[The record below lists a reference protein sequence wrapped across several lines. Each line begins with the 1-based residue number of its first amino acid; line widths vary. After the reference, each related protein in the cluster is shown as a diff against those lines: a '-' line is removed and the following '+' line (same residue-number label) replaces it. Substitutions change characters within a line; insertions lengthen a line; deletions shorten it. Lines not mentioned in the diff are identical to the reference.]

1 MGAAPFPGMARAP
14 DHASPRGPG
23 PSSSPADRRTT
34 RRGELQRCHSTHAG
48 SHAASWRE
56 NKEVSELA
64 DAQAG
69 DELFGLPP
77 EEFVAARDDLARRLR
92 HEGEP
97 EAAKQVKVLR
107 RPPLSAWAVNQL
119 ARRPGEGLG
128 PLLAAGE
135 RLRAAHQAALAG
147 EGAAEL
153 RAAAKDERDAVAG
166 LVRSAM
172 ELLGEAGHPTTDAT
186 RDRVAATLHAA
197 AASPE
202 AAAQVGSGRI
212 TADLDPAG
220 FGALPDGAFEGEET
234 AAGRGGAGA
243 ATGRRGAGTTAGRA
257 AGRGGRAGVEPAAEG
272 NGDRGAAA
280 VDEAA
285 ARRARRAVAVAARD
299 DARKRARLA
308 ADQAVLATRH
318 AERLGRLADQAE
330 REAGRARATAAAA
343 IEAAGAARERAARAA
358 RELREAE
365 DRIPADR

>member
-1 MGAAPFPGMARAP
+1 
-14 DHASPRGPG
+14 
-23 PSSSPADRRTT
+23 
-34 RRGELQRCHSTHAG
+34 
-48 SHAASWRE
+48 
-56 NKEVSELA
+56 VSGLA
-64 DAQAG
+64 DAEVG

-77 EEFVAARDDLARRLR
+77 EEFVAARDELARRLR
-92 HEGEP
+92 REGEA
-97 EAAKQVKVLR
+97 EAAKRVKALR

-119 ARRPGEGLG
+119 ARGPEGGLG
-128 PLLAAGE
+128 ELLAAGE

-153 RAAAKDERDAVAG
+153 RAAAKAEREVVAA
-166 LVRSAM
+166 LVLAAL
-172 ELLGEAGHPTTDAT
+172 ELLREAGHPTTEAT

-202 AAAQVGSGRI
+202 AAELVGGGRL
-212 TADLDPAG
+212 TADLDPSG
-220 FGALPDGAFEGEET
+220 FGSVPDGAFEVQEP
-234 AAGRGGAGA
+234 AR
-243 ATGRRGAGTTAGRA
+243 ATTSRRRGAGARAGRA
-257 AGRGGRAGVEPAAEG
+257 DAEG

-280 VDEAA
+280 EDDPAV
-285 ARRARRAVAVAARD
+285 RRARRATAVAARD

-343 IEAAGAARERAARAA
+343 IEAASAARERAARAA

>member
-1 MGAAPFPGMARAP
+1 M
-14 DHASPRGPG
+14 
-23 PSSSPADRRTT
+23 
-34 RRGELQRCHSTHAG
+34 
-48 SHAASWRE
+48 
-56 NKEVSELA
+56 SELA

-92 HEGEP
+92 REGEP
-97 EAAKQVKVLR
+97 EAAKQVKALR

-119 ARRPGEGLG
+119 ARRPQGLG
-128 PLLAAGE
+128 ELLAAGE

-153 RAAAKDERDAVAG
+153 RAAAKAERENVAA
-166 LVRSAM
+166 LVVAAL

-202 AAAQVGSGRI
+202 AAELVGGGRL
-212 TADLDPAG
+212 TADLDPSG
-220 FGALPDGAFEGEET
+220 FGAD
-234 AAGRGGAGA
+234 AG
-243 ATGRRGAGTTAGRA
+243 
-257 AGRGGRAGVEPAAEG
+257 AEG
-272 NGDRGAAA
+272 NGARGAAPEDDPA
-280 VDEAA
+280 E
-285 ARRARRAVAVAARD
+285 RRARRATAVAARD

-330 REAGRARATAAAA
+330 REAGRARATATAA
-343 IEAAGAARERAARAA
+343 IEAATTARERATRAA
-358 RELREAE
+358 KDLREAE
-365 DRIPADR
+365 DRIPADH

>member
-64 DAQAG
+64 DTQAG

-92 HEGEP
+92 REGGP
-97 EAAKQVKVLR
+97 EAAM
-107 RPPLSAWAVNQL
+107 
-119 ARRPGEGLG
+119 
-128 PLLAAGE
+128 
-135 RLRAAHQAALAG
+135 AG

-172 ELLGEAGHPTTDAT
+172 ELLGEAGHPVTDAT

-202 AAAQVGSGRI
+202 ATAQVGSGRL

-234 AAGRGGAGA
+234 AAGRGRAGA

-272 NGDRGAAA
+272 NGDRRAAA
-280 VDEAA
+280 ADEAA
-285 ARRARRAVAVAARD
+285 ARRARRAAAVAARD

-330 REAGRARATAAAA
+330 REAGRARMTAAAA
-343 IEAAGAARERAARAA
+343 IEAASAARERATRAA
-358 RELREAE
+358 RDLREAE